1 MTGKRMTAAMQ
12 NIDKKKTYGVAEAVT
27 LMKGAAKA
35 KFDETVEL
43 HFSLGIDPKQGDQ
56 QIRGTVTMPNGT
68 GKTKRVIAFVDAN
81 NEAAAKAAGADII
94 GTEEVLE
101 AIVRTGKIDFDV
113 AVAVPAMMPKL
124 AKAAKVL
131 GPRGLMPNPKTD
143 TVGPNVAKMIEEQKG
158 GKISFKN
165 DNTANVH
172 MIVGKASFSVENLVT
187 NVNYATEAIR
197 KAKPA
202 SSKGIY
208 IKSATIT
215 STMGPAIHF
224 DASEAKVA

>member
-1 MTGKRMTAAMQ
+1 M
-12 NIDKKKTYGVAEAVT
+12 IDKKKLYPAEEAIT
-27 LMKGAAKA
+27 LVKDGAKA

-43 HFSLGIDPKQGDQ
+43 HFCLGIDPKQGDQ
-56 QIRGTVTMPNGT
+56 QIRGTVTLPFGT

-81 NEAAAKAAGADII
+81 NESAAKEAGADIV
-94 GTEEVLE
+94 GTEEVLDE
-101 AIVRTGKIDFDV
+101 IVRTGKINFDV

-143 TVGPNVAKMIEEQKG
+143 TVGPNIAKIIEEQKG
-158 GKISFKN
+158 GKVSFKN

-172 MIVGKASFSVENLVT
+172 MIIGKASFSAENLAT
-187 NVNYATEAIR
+187 NLRHAVEAIR
-197 KAKPA
+197 KVKPA

-208 IKSATIT
+208 IKSTTVT
-215 STMGPAIHF
+215 STMGPAVHI
-224 DASEAKVA
+224 DGNTI

>member
-1 MTGKRMTAAMQ
+1 MIAATQ
-12 NIDKKKTYGVAEAVT
+12 TIDKKKIYTIEEGIV

-43 HFSLGIDPKQGDQ
+43 HFALGVDPKQGDQ

-81 NEAAAKAAGADII
+81 NEAAAKEAGADII
-94 GTEEVLE
+94 GTEEILE

-143 TVGPNVAKMIEEQKG
+143 TVGPNIAKMIEEQKG

-172 MIVGKASFSVENLVT
+172 LIVGKASFTPEKLVA
-187 NVNYATEAIR
+187 NVKVAFEAIR
-197 KAKPA
+197 KVKPA

-208 IKSATIT
+208 MKSAVLT
-215 STMGPAIHF
+215 STMGPAIRL
-224 DASEAKVA
+224 DVNEA

>member
-1 MTGKRMTAAMQ
+1 MTGKRTKAAQ
-12 NIDKKKTYGVAEAVT
+12 QTIDKKKTYAVDEAVR
-27 LMKGAAKA
+27 LMKGAATA

-56 QIRGTVTMPNGT
+56 QIRGTVTMPHGT
-68 GKTKRVIAFVDAN
+68 GKSKRVIAFVDGN

-94 GTEEVLE
+94 GTEEVLDV
-101 AIVRTGKIDFDV
+101 IVRTGKIDFDV

-143 TVGPNVAKMIEEQKG
+143 TVGPNIAKMIEEQKG

-172 MIVGKASFSVENLVT
+172 MIVGKASFSPENLVA
-187 NVNYATEAIR
+187 NVKTAVEAIR
-197 KAKPA
+197 KVKPA
-202 SSKGIY
+202 SAKGIY
-208 IKSATIT
+208 MKSVTLT
-215 STMGPAIHF
+215 STMGPAIRL
-224 DASEAKVA
+224 DSNAV

>member
-1 MTGKRMTAAMQ
+1 MIGKRMATAKQM
-12 NIDKKKTYGVAEAVT
+12 IDKKKQYAVKDAVALLKET
-27 LMKGAAKA
+27 AKA

-43 HFSLGIDPKQGDQ
+43 HFALGVDPKQGDQ
-56 QIRGTVTMPNGT
+56 QIRGTVTLPHGT

-101 AIVRTGKIDFDV
+101 TIIRTGKIDFDV
-113 AVAVPAMMPKL
+113 AVAVPSMMPKL
-124 AKAAKVL
+124 AKAAKIL

-143 TVGPNVAKMIEEQKG
+143 TVGPNIGKIIEEQKG
-158 GKISFKN
+158 GKVAFKN

-172 MIVGKASFSVENLVT
+172 MIVGKVSFSAENLV
-187 NVNYATEAIR
+187 NNLAVAIEAIR
-197 KAKPA
+197 KVKPA

-208 IKSATIT
+208 MKSVTMT
-215 STMGPAIHF
+215 STMGPAIKL
-224 DASEAKVA
+224 DQASV